1 MKVGCGKLMKEQKE
15 RKIKIK
21 ESEYQILRRDR
32 KAKKEIKALVLML
45 FDKVKN
51 WK

>member
-1 MKVGCGKLMKEQKE
+1 MEQKNE
-15 RKIKIK
+15 KKIRI
-21 ESEYQILRRDR
+21 SEADYQILRRDR
-32 KAKKEIKALVLML
+32 KIKRELKALVLML

>member
-1 MKVGCGKLMKEQKE
+1 MKTVDKP
-15 RKIKIK
+15 KIKK
-21 ESEYQILRRDR
+21 EKRYRITLDQYIQIRRDKR
-32 KAKKEIKALVLML
+32 AKQEIKALVLML